1 MDFCNISVV
10 LFSPPHHIPSR
21 PRWSE
26 WHADDVKH
34 GSEYITKYQ
43 WSFSFSFFGLVSWK
57 PEKLIFWN
65 LSLFWFCQA
74 TIQSQWTPPVTPL
87 SMTSHL
93 PVINSDNWFEL
104 GEFFHILKMYHEIE
118 FIVDLNEQNNVS
130 EYLHYVLPSKILH
143 IFVVFLVFLK
153 FKNILFSYNP
163 IHHIA

>member
-1 MDFCNISVV
+1 
-10 LFSPPHHIPSR
+10 
-21 PRWSE
+21 
-26 WHADDVKH
+26 
-34 GSEYITKYQ
+34 
-43 WSFSFSFFGLVSWK
+43 
-57 PEKLIFWN
+57 
-65 LSLFWFCQA
+65 
-74 TIQSQWTPPVTPL
+74 
-87 SMTSHL
+87 MTSHL

-153 FKNILFSYNP
+153 FKNILFSYSP